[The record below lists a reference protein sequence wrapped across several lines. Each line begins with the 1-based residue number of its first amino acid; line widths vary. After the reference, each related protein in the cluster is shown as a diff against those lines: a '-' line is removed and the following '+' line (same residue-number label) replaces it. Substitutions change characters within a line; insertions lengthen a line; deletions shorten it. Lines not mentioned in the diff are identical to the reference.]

1 MLDEILEYFRP
12 SRQKRHATSQRQHIL
27 SGHRKQQPVKR
38 RQPVHAAPAK
48 KPLTK
53 QQQQKQYRQQNDWER
68 KGLWQTM
75 TEPTE
80 INFFLAMLFLGLV
93 VTIVFFHPSV
103 FNYPRW
109 DALMDMNRDGIF
121 TVTDLFYWCFWLFY
135 LPGDVVISVLMQL
148 PGPTAF
154 FELRGDSFGGFG
166 SLIMSSIY
174 WWLMGGG
181 PMLMAGIAP
190 IFIQTFLRT

>member
-12 SRQKRHATSQRQHIL
+12 SRQKRHATQQRQHLL

-38 RQPVHAAPAK
+38 RTQHQAPAK
-48 KPLTK
+48 KLPTK
-53 QQQQKQYRQQNDWER
+53 QQQQNYYRQQKDWER
-68 KGLWQTM
+68 KGFWQIM

-80 INFFLAMLFLGLV
+80 INMFLALLFLGML
-93 VTIVFFHPSV
+93 VTIVFFHPHV

-109 DALMDMNRDGIF
+109 QVMMDLNRDGMF
-121 TVTDLFYWCFWLFY
+121 TVTDLFFWCFWLFY

-154 FELRGDSFGGFG
+154 FELRGDSFGGIG
-166 SLIMSSIY
+166 SLMMSSLY

-181 PMLMAGIAP
+181 PMLLAGMAP
-190 IFIQTFLRT
+190 IFIQTFLRS